1 MNGKGTL
8 PLGLKIGEQVHKAFE
23 LRPLET
29 GHVYD
34 AEDMVDP
41 SKPIKFAGALL
52 CQQLVRIG
60 TFEGPFTLEL
70 MRKIDPKDVA
80 AMQDVRMAMAS
91 EGEAEQPG

>member
-1 MNGKGTL
+1 MNKGTL
-8 PLGLKIGEQVHKAFE
+8 PHGLKLGEQVHKDFE

-70 MRKIDPKDVA
+70 LRKLKPADVE
-80 AMQDVRMAMAS
+80 AMQNVRLAMGS
-91 EGEAEQPG
+91 EGEAEQPD